1 MLLMPLLF
9 ALTGAAAAPP
19 ARLEGSAR
27 SQELPGS
34 TWEVTGVN
42 NGKQA
47 VVSVL
52 EGSSLTLSFSRDGTV
67 SGSAGCNRYSGR
79 FTSDGEKVTLQ
90 PLASTRKTCPQPAG
104 LMEQETALLRALQGS
119 ATARMDDDRLEL
131 RDAQG
136 ALMVS
141 ASRPGTAEASPGALG
156 LRLPAS
162 FVGDLPC
169 ADCPGIRTHLDLWP
183 DHAFHARQEYL
194 GRNVTR
200 DFLGRWRVDPARKA
214 LILDGSAGTVLQLA
228 IQGPNKLRLLDRQGK
243 PIVSKL
249 PYELVSDGTLKPT
262 ELKLTLGGE
271 MTYFAD
277 SPRIVLCATGR
288 NHPLA
293 MEADFLKAQETYRQM
308 AKPPGSPLYVTFEGT
323 IAQRPKME
331 GEGTETAVV
340 IRRFIDAW
348 PGQTCERAR
357 ADASLVNTSW
367 RIVRFGETPVSAADN
382 QREPQLVL
390 AKEGKGTRYRA
401 TVGCNQLV
409 GTAKVTGPSL
419 SFTPGPT
426 TLMACLPPL
435 DALENALLET
445 LRRTRRYAVTGGTLE
460 LFGENG
466 QTLALLEAVHL

>member
-9 ALTGAAAAPP
+9 ALTGAAAAAP
-19 ARLEGSAR
+19 AGLEGSAR

-119 ATARMDDDRLEL
+119 ATARMEDDRLEL

-141 ASRPGTAEASPGALG
+141 ASRAGTAEASPGALG

-243 PIVSKL
+243 PIVSNL
-249 PYELVSDGTLKPT
+249 PY
-262 ELKLTLGGE
+262 
-271 MTYFAD
+271 
-277 SPRIVLCATGR
+277 
-288 NHPLA
+288 
-293 MEADFLKAQETYRQM
+293 
-308 AKPPGSPLYVTFEGT
+308 
-323 IAQRPKME
+323 
-331 GEGTETAVV
+331 
-340 IRRFIDAW
+340 
-348 PGQTCERAR
+348 
-357 ADASLVNTSW
+357 
-367 RIVRFGETPVSAADN
+367 
-382 QREPQLVL
+382 
-390 AKEGKGTRYRA
+390 
-401 TVGCNQLV
+401 
-409 GTAKVTGPSL
+409 
-419 SFTPGPT
+419 
-426 TLMACLPPL
+426 
-435 DALENALLET
+435 
-445 LRRTRRYAVTGGTLE
+445 
-460 LFGENG
+460 
-466 QTLALLEAVHL
+466 